1 MYSITCHTLGHT
13 YKYTQCTHVYYK
25 NKAYHNCVIR
35 KTEVLYQQ
43 TCLCIER
50 FMPLAFQ
57 HVRSCLS
64 VSDASLCGEEY
75 QFKTTCQ
82 AVTKCGNTI

>member
-1 MYSITCHTLGHT
+1 MSHTWTHIQIHT
-13 YKYTQCTHVYYK
+13 MHMFIIK

-35 KTEVLYQQ
+35 KTEVTYQQ

-75 QFKTTCQ
+75 QFKTTC
-82 AVTKCGNTI
+82 KLSPNIGNTI